1 MMKVDQLLTLQ
12 DQIGD
17 DPIMPTGRDRL
28 DAMESLK
35 DPETFEEVLAA
46 MKLKKETDP
55 EYSNK
60 FKRQPPMPLYGG
72 GQPDL
77 GEQAQNVSD
86 AGRMGDSMLMHVNP
100 EEVKGLASI
109 APITVNPETGLPEAF
124 APPMLAALAAAAAAA
139 APVAVPA
146 AIGTT
151 AALAAP
157 ILYGGAA
164 GTGATT
170 AATLGSGAAL
180 YGGATGT
187 GLGTGAS
194 WLSNLWGGYQAL
206 NPILKGGIRGILQ
219 SPLQAMVTGQEYGVD
234 DALTGAVLGMV
245 TGGAEMGLDKLA
257 GVPDVPTTAAK
268 IATEPDL
275 TKVAATKI
283 LAEPTST
290 SDKIWAGAKKAATD
304 PMFWGLSGLALA
316 SAGAPEEQGRIE
328 AVEDIQPFDVLPIPA
343 SREFVGPVTEEDII
357 AGVVAGEGEE
367 DAGLGRQL
375 QTAKEGGIV
384 SLQAG
389 GSMPMMHPAII
400 SAGPQAVAQ
409 EVEKQSWRYPTS
421 YYANPQQ
428 RYWTEPLVIDA
439 LSQRSDWPSSWGGAG
454 VGGDDEGALI
464 GQEKEQVP
472 VVPFTSNISSFNVA
486 DRLKRIAGEPAPVPE
501 IPSIATGAPTD
512 VSFGPESVGAL
523 NDLFS
528 RFEEKQGTDE
538 IIDLVSSALPAQEGG
553 LLSVGG
559 PNVFEGQVPVIGD
572 GMEDAV
578 KFDVVPQTPADIPN
592 TPDMALLSSDEYVVP
607 ADVVSMLGNGSST
620 AGAKALDQFNTLIRK
635 KAHGTNKQ
643 QQELNAGRE
652 LSSLG

>member
-124 APPMLAALAAAAAAA
+124 APAVLAALAAAAPA
-139 APVAVPA
+139 AVPA
-146 AIGTT
+146 AAT
-151 AALAAP
+151 AAGIAGTAAAVGGYTGATALTAAAP
-157 ILYGGAA
+157 ALYGGAA
-164 GTGATT
+164 GTI
-170 AATLGSGAAL
+170 
-180 YGGATGT
+180 GGATAA

-268 IATEPDL
+268 TMASKDPL
-275 TKVAATKI
+275 TGLTRQV
-283 LAEPTST
+283 LSEPTST

-316 SAGAPEEQGRIE
+316 GAGAAEQQGRIE

-400 SAGPQAVAQ
+400 SAGPQAVAE
-409 EVEKQSWRYPTS
+409 EVKKQGYRYPTS

-512 VSFGPESVGAL
+512 VSFGPKTVGAL
-523 NDLFS
+523 NDLFN
-528 RFEEKQGTDE
+528 RFEQKQGTDE

-553 LLSVGG
+553 LLSIGG

-578 KFDVVPQTPADIPN
+578 KFNVVPQTPADIPN

-620 AGAKALDQFNTLIRK
+620 AGAKALDQFNSLIRK
-635 KAHGTNKQ
+635 KAHGTSKQ
-643 QQELNAGRE
+643 QTELNAGKE
-652 LSSLG
+652 LSSLR